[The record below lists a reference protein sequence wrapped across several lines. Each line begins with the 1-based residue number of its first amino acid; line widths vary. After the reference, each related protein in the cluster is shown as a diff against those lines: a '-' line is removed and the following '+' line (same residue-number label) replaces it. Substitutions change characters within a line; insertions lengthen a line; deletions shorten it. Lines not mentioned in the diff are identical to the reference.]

1 MASPSDG
8 KGDYKVVID
17 QDADPA
23 LAPIRN
29 SSFTA
34 QGGRPLVPSTKDMLL
49 NHPAFPIVC
58 YCASSIL
65 MTVQFVVS
73 GSHFNMN
80 FLLLTIQSVVCV
92 TCVITAKRLG
102 WITFRDW
109 DYNDARK
116 WFPISFMLVSV
127 IYTGSKSLQYLSVPV
142 YTIFKNLTIILIA
155 YGEVLW
161 FGGAVTPLT
170 FVSFALMVLSSLM
183 AASPDLLNWLN
194 GVESTTKG
202 PGQSNVGYAWMMCE
216 GQINC
221 LVSAGYVL
229 AMRKRIK
236 VTNFKDWD
244 SMFYNNLLSI
254 PVLII
259 FSVLLEDWSMASL
272 RLNFPEETRTTLLS
286 LMAFS
291 GAAAVFISCTSLSFF
306 SSHAHLSYLH
316 APHPDTTAWCIR
328 TNSST
333 TFSMVGAL
341 NKLPVAASGLI
352 FFGDPATFANVSSIF
367 VGFIAGLVYSA
378 AKSAQSAQAKPPCP
392 VSLDSGV
399 YACA

>member
-1 MASPSDG
+1 MASDG
-8 KGDYKVVID
+8 KGDYKVVVGD
-17 QDADPA
+17 DPESG
-23 LAPIRN
+23 LGSGPSLSPNLR
-29 SSFTA
+29 SSFSA
-34 QGGRPLVPSTKDMLL
+34 GSGLRPQPAPVDQLV
-49 NHPAFPIVC
+49 NHPALPILC

-65 MTVQFVVS
+65 MTVVNKFVVS

-92 TCVITAKRLG
+92 SCVITAKRLG
-102 WITFRDW
+102 VITFRDW
-109 DYNDARK
+109 DKDDARK

-161 FGGAVTPLT
+161 FGGIVTPLT
-170 FVSFALMVLSSLM
+170 LVSFGLMVVSSLI
-183 AASPDLLNWLN
+183 AASPDIINFLN
-194 GVESTTKG
+194 GVSTPKVA
-202 PGQSNVGYAWMMCE
+202 GQSNVGYAWMMV
-216 GQINC
+216 NC

-254 PVLII
+254 PVLVI
-259 FSVLLEDWSMASL
+259 FSILVEDWSYKSL
-272 RLNFPEETRTTLLS
+272 NLNFPEETRTPLLL

-291 GAAAVFISCTSLSFF
+291 GAAAVFIS
-306 SSHAHLSYLH
+306 Y
-316 APHPDTTAWCIR
+316 TTAWCIR

-352 FFGDPATFANVSSIF
+352 FFGDPATFANVASIF
-367 VGFIAGLVYSA
+367 VGFVAGLVYSA
-378 AKSAQSAQAKPPCP
+378 AKSAQSASAKLAAAN
-392 VSLDSGV
+392 SSGLELGKPR
-399 YACA
+399 A

>member
-1 MASPSDG
+1 MASDG
-8 KGDYKVVID
+8 KGDYKVVVD
-17 QDADPA
+17 QDTEQG
-23 LAPIRN
+23 LAAGGQGSQPMRA
-29 SSFTA
+29 SFSA
-34 QGGRPLVPSTKDMLL
+34 SGGLRVPPSPVDQLV
-49 NHPAFPIVC
+49 NHPALPILC

-65 MTVQFVVS
+65 MTVVNKFVVS

-92 TCVITAKRLG
+92 SCVMTAKRLG
-102 WITFRDW
+102 VITFRDW
-109 DYNDARK
+109 DKDDARK

-161 FGGAVTPLT
+161 FGGIVTPLT
-170 FVSFALMVLSSLM
+170 LVSFGLMVVSSLM
-183 AASPDLLNWLN
+183 AASPDIINFLN
-194 GVESTTKG
+194 GVSAPKVA
-202 PGQSNVGYAWMMCE
+202 GQSNVGYAWMMV
-216 GQINC
+216 NC

-254 PVLII
+254 PVLVT
-259 FSVLLEDWSMASL
+259 FSILVEDWSYESL
-272 RLNFPEETRTTLLS
+272 ALNFPEETRTGLLF

-291 GAAAVFISCTSLSFF
+291 GAAAVFIS
-306 SSHAHLSYLH
+306 Y
-316 APHPDTTAWCIR
+316 TTAWCIR

-367 VGFIAGLVYSA
+367 VGFVAGLVYSA
-378 AKSAQSAQAKPPCP
+378 AKSAQSAQAK
-392 VSLDSGV
+392 LAAANGGNGV
-399 YACA
+399 ELGKPR

>member
-92 TCVITAKRLG
+92 TCVVTAKRLG
-102 WITFRDW
+102 WVTFRDW

-202 PGQSNVGYAWMMCE
+202 PGQSNVGYAWMM
-216 GQINC
+216 INC

-244 SMFYNNLLSI
+244 SMFYNNVLSI

-272 RLNFPEETRTTLLS
+272 RLNFPEETRTALLS

-291 GAAAVFISCTSLSFF
+291 GAAAVFIS
-306 SSHAHLSYLH
+306 Y
-316 APHPDTTAWCIR
+316 TTAWCIR

-378 AKSAQSAQAKPPCP
+378 AKSAQSAQAKQAAAQ
-392 VSLDSGV
+392 GV
-399 YACA
+399 ELGKPR